1 MAGLIARVTSTSARA
16 PLARLL
22 TAPLGLDIWEVKP
35 DFVVLQADEA
45 QAARLEAMG
54 YLVEQLELVEP
65 YLSTFA
71 TAEAVSGYH
80 TVATLEEDLRRLAEE
95 HPEIAELHE
104 IGRSVEG
111 RPLWALRI
119 GERRGSTRK
128 VAFLGCH
135 HAREWISVEVPYLLA
150 EHLLDNSS
158 ADPVARWL
166 QTGEVWIA
174 PMVNPD
180 GHEHTRTENRLWRK
194 NRRRNPGGSIGVD
207 PNRNYGYMWGV
218 LDISTSSHVPSDE
231 TYVGPRAFSE
241 PEVRAVR
248 NLVTR
253 ELFDGVLSFHSYSQL
268 VLFPWGY
275 TSEPID
281 DEADHTE
288 MRTLAETMERL
299 IREVHG
305 QIYTAQQAS
314 QLYPTAGDTTDW
326 TYGEFDVPSFTI
338 ELRPASALDGGFILP
353 AAQIQPC
360 WEENRPAALEF
371 LRHVLEQPEASEN

>member
-1 MAGLIARVTSTSARA
+1 MARLIVRVTSTGGRA

-22 TAPLGLDIWEVKP
+22 TAPLGLDVWEVKP
-35 DFVVLQADEA
+35 DFVVLQAEEG
-45 QAARLEAMG
+45 QAGRLEEMG
-54 YLVEQLELVEP
+54 YAVEQLELIEP

-71 TAEAVSGYH
+71 TPAAVSGYH
-80 TVATLEEDLRRLAEE
+80 TVATLEQDLRRLADD
-95 HPEIAELHE
+95 HPEIAELHQ

-119 GERRGSTRK
+119 GERRDSTRK

-135 HAREWISVEVPYLLA
+135 HAREWISVEIPYLLA
-150 EHLLDNSS
+150 EHLLENSS
-158 ADPVARWL
+158 TDPVQRWL
-166 QTGEVWIA
+166 QQGEVWVA

-180 GHEHTRTENRLWRK
+180 GHEHTRNENRLWRK

-248 NLVTR
+248 NLVAR
-253 ELFDGVLSFHSYSQL
+253 QLFDGVLSYHSYSQL

-275 TSEPID
+275 TSEPIED
-281 DEADHTE
+281 DADRME
-288 MRTLAETMERL
+288 MRTLAERMEAL
-299 IREVHG
+299 IRGVHG
-305 QIYTAQQAS
+305 ETYTAQQAS

-326 TYGEFDVPSFTI
+326 TYGEFGVPSFTI
-338 ELRPASALDGGFILP
+338 ELRPASALEGGFLLP

-371 LRHVLEQPEASEN
+371 VRHVFERPESSES

>member
-1 MAGLIARVTSTSARA
+1 MARLIVRVTSTSGRA

-22 TAPLGLDIWEVKP
+22 TAPLGLDVWEVKP
-35 DFVVLQADEA
+35 DFVVLQAEES
-45 QAARLEAMG
+45 QAGRLEEMG
-54 YLVEQLELVEP
+54 YAVEQLELIEP

-80 TVATLEEDLRRLAEE
+80 TVATLEEDLRRLADE
-95 HPEIAELHE
+95 HPEIAELHR

-119 GERRGSTRK
+119 GERRDSTRK

-135 HAREWISVEVPYLLA
+135 HAREWISVEIPYLLA
-150 EHLLDNSS
+150 EHLLENSS
-158 ADPVARWL
+158 TDPVQRWL
-166 QTGEVWIA
+166 QQGEVWVA

-180 GHEHTRTENRLWRK
+180 GHEHTRTVNRLWRK

-248 NLVTR
+248 NLVAR
-253 ELFDGVLSFHSYSQL
+253 ELFGGVLSYHSYSQL
-268 VLFPWGY
+268 VLHPWGY
-275 TSEPID
+275 TSEPIE
-281 DEADHTE
+281 DEADRTE
-288 MRTLAETMERL
+288 MRTLADRMEAL
-299 IREVHG
+299 IRSVHG
-305 QIYTAQQAS
+305 ETYTAQQAS
-314 QLYPTAGDTTDW
+314 ELYPTAG
-326 TYGEFDVPSFTI
+326 
-338 ELRPASALDGGFILP
+338 
-353 AAQIQPC
+353 
-360 WEENRPAALEF
+360 
-371 LRHVLEQPEASEN
+371 